1 MQLRQSMIVLNAQ
14 RTAVFILKLIYPP
27 CIPVRYSKSSSQ
39 SIGQH
44 FSLKGTVVILL
55 ADPNTKHLSDR
66 GRIDFWKFLVQGFI
80 FRKIEQ
86 TFRDIQSKLAEIL
99 LKELL
104 WEERV
109 HRRVRGQLGDLAS
122 FKPLNTVI
130 CHSEL

>member
-1 MQLRQSMIVLNAQ
+1 MIVLNAQ